1 MPKLNHSRSRP
12 ADKYQ
17 GVEGKGR
24 ERLVRMG
31 LVGWLVER
39 RKRRMRG
46 RRRENGGEGG
56 RRRGWCEVMIS
67 RWLWFWGKGI
77 EEKDGVIIEI

>member
-1 MPKLNHSRSRP
+1 MPKLKHSRSRP

-17 GVEGKGR
+17 GGEGKGR
-24 ERLVRMG
+24 E
-31 LVGWLVER
+31 
-39 RKRRMRG
+39 RG